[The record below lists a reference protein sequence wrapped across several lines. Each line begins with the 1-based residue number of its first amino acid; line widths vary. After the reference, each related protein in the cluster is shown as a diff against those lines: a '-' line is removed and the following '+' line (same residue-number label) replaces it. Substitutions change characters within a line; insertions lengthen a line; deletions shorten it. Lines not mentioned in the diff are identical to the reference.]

1 MTDTDR
7 VETLLVG
14 IDAACLPV
22 LEPLFDADR
31 LPILE
36 GLFADGASGPLTSQI
51 PPWTPS
57 AWPSL
62 YTGTNPGKHGVFDF
76 LRFDGYDW
84 QVVNSSHVRERPI
97 WQTLDHHGLTSAV
110 VNVPVTH
117 PPDEFD
123 GALVPGYVAPED
135 PTCHPEGLL
144 DDLRAELG
152 EYRVYPRGEDRDAF
166 VADCQHLVGLRASAL
181 ATLVDRFDADFGFVQ
196 FQVTDTVF
204 HRYPGDADAVA
215 AIYEAVDDAVA
226 GLLETCDPE
235 TVVVASDHGMGEYT
249 DYELRVNEFLAREGF
264 VETTR
269 GGDGMPSW
277 ATVLDGALRNGEDA
291 GTHDP
296 GVTDRAFALAARAG
310 LTTQRV
316 APVVERLGL
325 DGLVRRVLPASSVMA
340 AERQVDFPASR
351 AYMRSRSELGV
362 RLNLEGREP
371 EGTVE
376 TGDYEGVRADLADR
390 LRTVRTPDGDPVFE
404 DVAPREDYYDGPH
417 VDRAP
422 DLVTVPADF
431 EQFVSARL
439 ADEPFGPP
447 SEPWNHK
454 LEGVVAVWGD
464 RVAAG
469 TLGEAHLFDVA
480 PTVLATLG
488 VPHDERMDGTPLS
501 PVASAGT
508 ESYPPYRPSPTV
520 ASDASDVAE
529 RLSNLG
535 YIE

>member
-1 MTDTDR
+1 MPDSEL
-7 VETLLVG
+7 ETLLVG
-14 IDAACLPV
+14 LDAACLPV
-22 LEPLFDADR
+22 LEPLLAADR
-31 LPILE
+31 LPTLAR
-36 GLFADGASGPLTSQI
+36 LVADGASGPLTSQI

-76 LRFDGYDW
+76 LAFDGYDW
-84 QVVNSSHVRERPI
+84 AVVDAARVHERPL
-97 WQTLDHHGLTSAV
+97 WETLDHHGLTSAV

-117 PPDEFD
+117 PPGDFD
-123 GALVPGYVAPED
+123 GALVPGYTAPEN

-144 DDLRAELG
+144 ADLRRELG
-152 EYRVYPRGEDRDAF
+152 AYRVYPRDEGRDAF
-166 VADCQHLVGLRASAL
+166 VDDCQHLVGLRASAL
-181 ATLVDRFDADFGFVQ
+181 AHLVERVDADFGFVQ

-204 HRYPGDADAVA
+204 HTYPGDAEAVA
-215 AIYEAVDDAVA
+215 TIYEAVDDALA
-226 GLLETCDPE
+226 GLLETCDPD
-235 TVVVASDHGMGEYT
+235 TVVLASDHGMGEYT
-249 DYELRVNEFLAREGF
+249 DYELRVNEFLRREGF

-269 GGDGMPSW
+269 GGAGMPSW
-277 ATVLDGALRNGEDA
+277 ATVLDRSLRNGEDA
-291 GTHDP
+291 STHDP
-296 GVTDRAFALAARAG
+296 GPADRALALAASVG

-325 DGLVRRVLPASSVMA
+325 TDVVSRLVPSGSVRA
-340 AERQVDFPASR
+340 AERQVDFPAST

-362 RLNLEGREP
+362 RLNLVGREP
-371 EGTVE
+371 EGVVPE
-376 TGDYEGVRADLADR
+376 ADYEAVRADLADR
-390 LRTVRTPDGDPVFE
+390 LRSVETPGGDPVFE
-404 DVAPREDYYDGPH
+404 RVVPREVQFDGPH

-422 DLVTVPADF
+422 DLVTIPHEF

-454 LEGVVAVWGD
+454 LEGLVSVWGD
-464 RVAAG
+464 GVPAG
-469 TLGEAHLFDVA
+469 DVGDAHLFDVA

-488 VPHDERMDGTPLS
+488 VPAANRMDGRVLD
-501 PVASAGT
+501 PVGAVGS
-508 ESYPPYRPSPTV
+508 ESYPPYRPVEPT
-520 ASDASDVAE
+520 DASTAAVAD